1 MIPVDGLTVFCTPK
15 RVFAPHATLVPQGS
29 AITSHFIITYDN
41 KGDTMEE
48 LPTAVNETDLLR
60 IELGQE
66 RVARMAAQ
74 QDSLTLQLN
83 ELKVQFKKSQE
94 ELQAL
99 VSELSVKYQVSGNDT
114 YDKVTGK
121 ITRQTPVP

>member
-1 MIPVDGLTVFCTPK
+1 
-15 RVFAPHATLVPQGS
+15 
-29 AITSHFIITYDN
+29 
-41 KGDTMEE
+41 MEE

-74 QDSLTLQLN
+74 KDSLTLQLN
-83 ELKVQFKKSQE
+83 ELGVQFKKSQE
-94 ELQAL
+94 ELQTL
-99 VSELSVKYQVSGNDT
+99 VGELSVKYQVSGNDT